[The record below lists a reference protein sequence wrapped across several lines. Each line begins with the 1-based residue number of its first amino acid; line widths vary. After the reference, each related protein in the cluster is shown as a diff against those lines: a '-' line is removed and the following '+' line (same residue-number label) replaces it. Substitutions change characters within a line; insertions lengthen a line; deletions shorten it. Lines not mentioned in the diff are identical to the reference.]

1 MQIQPLIR
9 VVSAILLLV
18 ATGAIVAIATMPGIR
33 GARPA
38 DQMSVAAAASTKPLQ
53 KKRCSDC
60 AVVLAI
66 KPLEAASATSS
77 KRYEI
82 QLRMSDGS
90 LTSVTTGTRP
100 SWKAGDWVRL
110 QNGKLIG

>member
-1 MQIQPLIR
+1 MKIQPLIR
-9 VVSAILLLV
+9 VVSAIALLM
-18 ATGAIVAIATMPGIR
+18 AIGAIVAIAALPGIR
-33 GARPA
+33 GGKPA

-66 KPLEAASATSS
+66 RPLEGSH
-77 KRYEI
+77 YEI
-82 QLRMSDGS
+82 RLRMSDGS
-90 LTSVTTGTRP
+90 LKSVTSGTRP
-100 SWKAGDWVRL
+100 NWKAGDWVRF

>member
-1 MQIQPLIR
+1 MEIQSLIR
-9 VVSAILLLV
+9 AVSAILV
-18 ATGAIVAIATMPGIR
+18 VAATGAIVAIVAMPGTVGGR
-33 GARPA
+33 A
-38 DQMSVAAAASTKPLQ
+38 DQMSVAAAALAKPLQ

-66 KPLEAASATSS
+66 RPLEGSH
-77 KRYEI
+77 YEI

-90 LTSVTTGTRP
+90 LKSVTSGTRP
-100 SWKAGDWVRL
+100 IWKAGDWVRL